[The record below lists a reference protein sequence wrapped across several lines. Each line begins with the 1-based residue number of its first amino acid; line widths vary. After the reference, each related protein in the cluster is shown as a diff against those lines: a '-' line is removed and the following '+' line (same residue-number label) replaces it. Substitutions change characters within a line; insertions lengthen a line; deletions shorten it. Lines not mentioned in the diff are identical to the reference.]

1 MSKSLKYLT
10 VEAVKAIHSEV
21 LAAHGGAAGIRDE
34 TLLESA
40 VAAPQASMMGQPL
53 ISDPLE
59 IAAAYLFYISGNHP
73 FLDGNKRTALAAC
86 LVFLEE
92 NGLLP
97 NRKLPINEWE
107 QFVIDVASSK
117 ITRDETTRRLRKLLH
132 RTRRDRDSR
141 GWTAMQLG
149 SWRKHGDVRVIKSR
163 ASMSAQL

>member
-1 MSKSLKYLT
+1 LT
-10 VEAVKAIHSEV
+10 VEAVKAIYREV

-59 IAAAYLFYISGNHP
+59 IAAAYLFYICRNHP

-86 LVFLEE
+86 RVFLEE

-97 NRKLPINEWE
+97 DRKLPIDDWE
-107 QFVIDVASSK
+107 QIVVYVWSSK
-117 ITRDETTRRLRKLLH
+117 IDRDATTRRLRKLLKKF
-132 RTRRDRDSR
+132 RRR
-141 GWTAMQLG
+141 
-149 SWRKHGDVRVIKSR
+149 
-163 ASMSAQL
+163 